1 MIMIGFIVLIL
12 GIIVLTLAGSDF
24 EGGFVFIFPFFFF
37 GDIGSLGIIPIIGLV
52 LFLVVTLILFYS
64 SWIRFSNPDVI
75 SKEMKTYIKYDTY
88 CTFCGE
94 PMPKT
99 ARYCPT
105 CGQLQE
111 ESNQLD

>member
-1 MIMIGFIVLIL
+1 MIMIGFIVLTL

-37 GDIGSLGIIPIIGLV
+37 GNIGSLSIIPIIGLG
-52 LFLVVTLILFYS
+52 LFLVVAFILFYS
-64 SWIRFSNPDVI
+64 NWIRFSNPDVI
-75 SKEMKTYIKYDTY
+75 SEEMETYIKYDAY

-94 PMPKT
+94 AMPKT

-105 CGQLQE
+105 CGQFHE
-111 ESNQLD
+111 ENDQLD